1 MKSVKIGLI
10 GAGTVGSGLIQILTE
25 QTHLISNRSGI
36 QVLLQKVCDAN
47 PNLSQK
53 YPNLSLTTNYTDI
66 TRDPEISMVVELV
79 GGTGVAYDIVKD
91 ALVNGKTVVTAN
103 KALLSE
109 KGQELFE
116 LAQKKKVEIGY
127 EASVGG
133 TIPIIRSIKSG
144 LIANEFQE
152 IYGILNG
159 TTNFILTKMEEE
171 NLEYST
177 ALKLAQDLG
186 YAEKDPTFDVEGI
199 DTAHKVSLLAG
210 LAFGKKLNIRDMY
223 VEGISNISKSEI
235 KTAHSL
241 GYRIKL
247 LGICKQTNNK
257 VEARVQPTMLPL
269 EHSLSSVKNE
279 MNAIFLQTNYSGSLL
294 FSGKGAGSLPTAS
307 AILAD
312 IVFYSS
318 RMGNMDSY
326 SENNQFSVAG
336 ITPQGQET
344 GRFYIRFNTI
354 DKPGVLA
361 EISHHLGKNNISI
374 STVRQ
379 DESPRE
385 PVEVI
390 ILTHKCNESN
400 LRSAIQEI
408 DQLSIIQSKSVLVR
422 LEELG

>member
-1 MKSVKIGLI
+1 MKSVKIGLV
-10 GAGTVGSGLIQILTE
+10 GAGTVGSGLIQILEE
-25 QTHLISNRSGI
+25 QVHLISSRSGI
-36 QVLLQKVCDAN
+36 EVVLQKICDSN

-53 YPNLSLTTNYTDI
+53 YPNLSLTANYIDV
-66 TRDPEISMVVELV
+66 TRDPEISLVVELV
-79 GGTGVAYDIVKD
+79 GGTGIAYDIVKD
-91 ALVNGKTVVTAN
+91 ALANGKTVVTAN

-109 KGQELFE
+109 KGQELFK
-116 LAQKKKVEIGY
+116 LAQEKKVEIGY

-133 TIPIIRSIKSG
+133 TIPIIRAIKTG
-144 LIANEFQE
+144 LIANDFQE

-177 ALKLAQDLG
+177 ALKIAQDLG
-186 YAEKDPTFDVEGI
+186 YAEKDPTFDVEGV

-247 LGICKQTNNK
+247 LGICKQTNGK
-257 VEARVQPTMLPL
+257 IEARVQPTMLPL

-279 MNAIFLQTNYSGSLL
+279 MNAIYLHTNYSGSLL

-307 AILAD
+307 AILSD
-312 IVFYSS
+312 IIFYAS

-326 SENNQFSVAG
+326 SENNQFSEAEVP
-336 ITPQGQET
+336 PQGQDI

-408 DQLSIIQSKSVLVR
+408 DHLPIILSKTVLVR